1 MTTNQSSNLR
11 PCPFCGAM
19 PIGHDDRYM
28 CSTPGCVMQEDTI
41 SAENWNTR
49 PIEDELQKRIAEL
62 EAAQRW
68 IPVEERLPEIINGME
83 YYDAVVEGEEFV
95 EIALWDG
102 WHKTW
107 NLYDGGDSY
116 SCTTFVTH
124 WRERPTLPEVYGKE
138 REE

>member
-1 MTTNQSSNLR
+1 MMTNQ
-11 PCPFCGAM
+11 
-19 PIGHDDRYM
+19 
-28 CSTPGCVMQEDTI
+28 E
-41 SAENWNTR
+41 
-49 PIEDELQKRIAEL
+49 RIAEL
-62 EAAQRW
+62 EEKQRW
-68 IPVEERLPEIINGME
+68 IPASERLPEIINGME

-124 WRERPTLPEVYGKE
+124 WRERPRLPEVYGKE
-138 REE
+138 SEE

>member
-1 MTTNQSSNLR
+1 MSEIPEVFAIFEQKLAHVLSFNLR
-11 PCPFCGAM
+11 QKGQKKAIEELLVYFSGIVGRA
-19 PIGHDDRYM
+19 
-28 CSTPGCVMQEDTI
+28 SK
-41 SAENWNTR
+41 AEA
-49 PIEDELQKRIAEL
+49 RIAEL
-62 EAAQRW
+62 EEKQRW
-68 IPVEERLPEIINGME
+68 IPVSERLPEIINGME